1 MKKKFLIIF
10 GILLVVVGLAFLISG
25 GQSDDVNS
33 VDSIHAA
40 SEGSG
45 FISEKVIGNPNTAKL
60 VVYEYADYGCSH
72 CADWNRKINDLINKY
87 GDKLALVFR
96 AYDIGFNNGALASKA
111 ATAAQLQGYFREYKD
126 LLFSNQ
132 SEWMYAD
139 NSNVENIFS
148 EYFKE
153 VSSGHGDM
161 DKFKNDLRSEAV
173 RKRVN
178 FEHRMGERAKV
189 KGTPM
194 FRIDGEM
201 VELSKLVE
209 TIEQKIS

>member
-10 GILLVVVGLAFLISG
+10 GILLVVVGLAFLIFRD
-25 GQSDDVNS
+25 QSDDVNS
-33 VDSIHAA
+33 VDSIHVA

-153 VSSGHGDM
+153 VSSGNGDM

-194 FRIDGEM
+194 FRVDGEM